1 MGERNVIAEY
11 QRLWQARKWMKKN
24 EPFLQAW
31 HAHLGYSL
39 DLFKAF
45 EKPVTAKL
53 IAERY
58 SYKEDL
64 LERWVEV
71 GLALGYLK
79 GKQGKKIQSKKE
91 WLLTCLKRVN
101 NQLGSF

>member
-1 MGERNVIAEY
+1 MLLVMGERMMIAEY

-45 EKPVTAKL
+45 E
-53 IAERY
+53 
-58 SYKEDL
+58 
-64 LERWVEV
+64 
-71 GLALGYLK
+71 
-79 GKQGKKIQSKKE
+79 
-91 WLLTCLKRVN
+91 
-101 NQLGSF
+101 